1 MKQLAQYQD
10 GRLELQDVPAPTPP
24 PGGLLVRVT
33 HTVIS
38 PGTEKMKV
46 EQARMSLLQ
55 KAKARPDQVKKVL
68 ETARTLGWRAAL
80 EKVKNRLESP
90 TPLGY
95 SAAGIVEAVDA
106 QNTRFSVGDRV
117 ACGGAECAHH
127 AEFIAV
133 PDMLAAPV
141 PESVELWQAAYTTL
155 VSISMHAV
163 RQAEVKL
170 GERVLVMGQG
180 LVGQL
185 ATSLLNAAGARVMG
199 VDFVDSRLSIATQ
212 MGAER
217 VVNPSRTKLDDAV
230 REWTDGWGVDSVLLC
245 VGGKTAAP
253 AEQAV
258 SVLRDRGTLVIVGIY
273 DAPLEWKSYYGKEIN
288 VRYSRSY
295 GPGRY
300 DPQYEWGGRD
310 YPIGHVRWTENRNFE
325 AALHLMGSGKL
336 KLEPVTTRSAQ
347 FTNAVSVYDELMRE
361 GNADIGV
368 VLGYGK
374 AEGQARVTEAS
385 GATPAVAAA
394 KEQVTQSYPGEA
406 RLSSARS
413 QSAIL
418 DVVGAGN
425 FAKTMLLPHVKGRV
439 SLGTIVNATGLSA
452 RHVKEKFGFADA
464 ETEAAKVFGSNGTA
478 PHAVMVGTRHH
489 LHAPLVLQ
497 GLRAD
502 RHVFVEKPLCLTR
515 EELTEIDSAMQATK
529 GSVMVGFN
537 RRFAPATVEV
547 KKALAGIPGPKTL
560 AFHVFAGKL
569 APDHWYANLEESG
582 GRVLG
587 EACHFF
593 DFACHLFG
601 KPARI
606 TAQTVWPTVGSRTL
620 ADSVTAQIEFSDGS
634 CAQIIYTAEGDTGFP
649 KETFRVFAS
658 GFVAECENF
667 QKLTIYQ
674 GRKVTTKKYGSKGHA
689 EEMDAW
695 MKFLR
700 AEATHPLPY
709 VESRQSMEATFAVL
723 ESIREGRGIEL

>member
-10 GRLELQDVPAPTPP
+10 GRLELQEVPAPTPP
-24 PGGLLVRVT
+24 PGGILVRVT

-68 ETARTLGWRAAL
+68 ETARTLGWKAAI

-95 SAAGIVEAVDA
+95 SAAGIVEAVDP

-133 PDMLAAPV
+133 PDLLASPL
-141 PESVELWQAAYTTL
+141 PDGVELWQAAYTTL

-163 RQAEVKL
+163 RQADVKL

-199 VDFVDSRLSIATQ
+199 VDFMDSRLTTAQQ

-230 REWTDGWGVDSVLLC
+230 REWTEGWGVDAVLLC
-245 VGGKTAAP
+245 VGGKSAAP

-273 DAPLEWKSYYGKEIN
+273 DAPLEWKTYYGKEIN

-300 DPQYEWGGRD
+300 DPQYEWGGHD
-310 YPIGHVRWTENRNFE
+310 YPIGHVRWTENRNFD
-325 AALHLMGSGKL
+325 AALHLMASGKL
-336 KLEPVTTRSAQ
+336 RLEPVTTRHAE
-347 FTNAVSVYDELMRE
+347 FANAVSVYDELMRE

-368 VLGYGK
+368 VMEYCSTGFSRN
-374 AEGQARVTEAS
+374 QAAS
-385 GATPAVAAA
+385 QASATPPTTVSTP
-394 KEQVTQSYPGEA
+394 QLTTPCSM
-406 RLSSARS
+406 
-413 QSAIL
+413 L
-418 DVVGAGN
+418 DVIGAGN
-425 FAKTMLLPHVKGRV
+425 FARTMLLPHVKGRIP
-439 SLGTIVNATGLSA
+439 LGAIVNNTGLSA
-452 RHVKEKFGFADA
+452 RHVKEKFGFASA
-464 ETEAAKVFGSNGTA
+464 ETEAAKVFGSNGTF
-478 PHAVMVGTRHH
+478 PHAVMIGTRHH
-489 LHAPLVLQ
+489 LHAAMVLD
-497 GLRAD
+497 GLRSQ

-515 EELTEIDSAMQATK
+515 EELTEIDAAMQTTK

-537 RRFAPATVEV
+537 RRYAPATVEV

-569 APDHWYANLEESG
+569 APDHWYANLAESG

-593 DFACHLFG
+593 DFACHLLG
-601 KPARI
+601 KPVRI
-606 TAQTVWPTVGSRTL
+606 TAQTVWPAAGSK
-620 ADSVTAQIEFSDGS
+620 AFPDSVTAQMEFAVGS
-634 CAQIIYTAEGDTGFP
+634 CAQIIYTAEGDTAFP

-667 QKLTIYQ
+667 QKLTIYR
-674 GRKVTTKKYGSKGHA
+674 GRKAVVKKYTSKGHA
-689 EEMDAW
+689 EEMEAW
-695 MKFLR
+695 TGFLR
-700 AEATHPLPY
+700 AERAHPLPY
-709 VESRQSMEATFAVL
+709 GEARQSMDATFAVL
-723 ESIREGRGIEL
+723 ESIQQGRGIEL

>member
-24 PGGLLVRVT
+24 PGGILVRVT
-33 HTVIS
+33 HSVIS

-68 ETARTLGWRAAL
+68 DTARTLGWKAAI

-106 QNTRFSVGDRV
+106 QNTRFSVGDHV

-127 AEFIAV
+127 AEYIAV
-133 PDMLAAPV
+133 PDMLAAPL
-141 PESVELWQAAYTTL
+141 PEGVELWQAAYTTL

-163 RQAEVKL
+163 RQADVKL

-199 VDFVDSRLSIATQ
+199 VDFVESRLSIAQQ

-230 REWTDGWGVDSVLLC
+230 REWTDGWGVDAVLLC

-253 AEQAV
+253 AEQAAT
-258 SVLRDRGTLVIVGIY
+258 VLRDRGTLVIVGIY
-273 DAPLEWKSYYGKEIN
+273 DAPLEWKAYYGKEIN

-300 DPQYEWGGRD
+300 DAQYEWAGRD

-325 AALHLMGSGKL
+325 AALQLMASGKL
-336 KLEPVTTRSAQ
+336 KLEPVTTRRAV
-347 FTNAVSVYDELMRE
+347 FANAVSVYDELMHE

-368 VLGYGK
+368 VLAYATEEGIK
-374 AEGQARVTEAS
+374 ATGTKAQSEAGPASVTHLPSTARVAS
-385 GATPAVAAA
+385 
-394 KEQVTQSYPGEA
+394 
-406 RLSSARS
+406 
-413 QSAIL
+413 L
-418 DVVGAGN
+418 DVIGAGN
-425 FAKTMLLPHVKGRV
+425 FARTMLLPHVKGRIG
-439 SLGTIVNATGLSA
+439 LGTIVNATGLSA
-452 RHVKEKFGFADA
+452 RHVKERFGFDAA
-464 ETEAAKVFGSNGTA
+464 ETEAAKVFGSNGSV
-478 PHAVMVGTRHH
+478 PHAVMIGTRHH
-489 LHAPLVLQ
+489 LHAPLVLEA
-497 GLRAD
+497 LRANH
-502 RHVFVEKPLCLTR
+502 HVFVEKPLCLTR
-515 EELTEIDSAMQATK
+515 EELEGIDNAMQTTT

-537 RRFAPATVEV
+537 RRYAPATIEV
-547 KKALAGIPGPKTL
+547 KKVLSGIPGPKTL

-593 DFACHLFG
+593 DFACHLLG

-606 TAQTVWPTVGSRTL
+606 TAQTVWPTAGSRTFP
-620 ADSVTAQIEFSDGS
+620 DSVTAQMEFTDGS
-634 CAQIIYTAEGDTGFP
+634 CAQIIYTAEGDTAFP

-658 GFVAECENF
+658 GLVADCENF
-667 QKLTIYQ
+667 QKLALYR
-674 GRKVTTKKYGSKGHA
+674 GRKTTVKKFTSKGHA
-689 EEMDAW
+689 EEMEAW
-695 MKFLR
+695 MSFLR
-700 AEATHPLPY
+700 AEGAHPLPY
-709 VESRQSMEATFAVL
+709 AESRQSMEATFGVL
-723 ESIREGRGIEL
+723 DSIREGRSIEL